1 VTGRRSTGYTYGN
14 LHNKITRATQKLY
27 NPS

>member
-1 VTGRRSTGYTYGN
+1 